1 MHFEIVGEITDVET
15 IAAGHGIRTLKALRK
30 RHGGRRWRKLKG
42 NARVRLASGSISP
55 CRGALVRGAWRWTD
69 RLENRTILGPM
80 TMKRQRPQ
88 GRFVLCVRND
98 GSEDLEP
105 RKVYRVL
112 QDREA
117 NREGYLRV
125 LDESGEDYLYPAEY
139 FVAVKLPA
147 SVSEQFVS
155 ASAREQRVAAR
166 MSRRSA
172 SPRPRASRAD

>member
-1 MHFEIVGEITDVET
+1 
-15 IAAGHGIRTLKALRK
+15 
-30 RHGGRRWRKLKG
+30 
-42 NARVRLASGSISP
+42 
-55 CRGALVRGAWRWTD
+55 
-69 RLENRTILGPM
+69 
-80 TMKRQRPQ
+80 MKRQRPQ

>member
-1 MHFEIVGEITDVET
+1 MGR
-15 IAAGHGIRTLKALRK
+15 GIRTLKTLRK
-30 RHGGRRWRKLKG
+30 QHGGRRWRKLKG
-42 NARVRLASGSISP
+42 NARVRLASGSI
-55 CRGALVRGAWRWTD
+55 
-69 RLENRTILGPM
+69 RLAEMHWYEAHGVGQTGWKIKQFGPM

-105 RKVYRVL
+105 RKVYQVL

-147 SVSEQFVS
+147 SVLEQFVS

-172 SPRPRASRAD
+172 SPRPRASAD